1 MIWRISKITKSGSN
15 VYDPT
20 PYLTEDEA
28 LAAIK
33 KDLDAGYITCADM
46 EDHNRNRI
54 GWLQI
59 KQRLGLP

>member
-1 MIWRISKITKSGSN
+1 MLALRPIKERTMIWRISKITKSGSN

-33 KDLDAGYITCADM
+33 KDLDAGWA
-46 EDHNRNRI
+46 R
-54 GWLQI
+54 
-59 KQRLGLP
+59 